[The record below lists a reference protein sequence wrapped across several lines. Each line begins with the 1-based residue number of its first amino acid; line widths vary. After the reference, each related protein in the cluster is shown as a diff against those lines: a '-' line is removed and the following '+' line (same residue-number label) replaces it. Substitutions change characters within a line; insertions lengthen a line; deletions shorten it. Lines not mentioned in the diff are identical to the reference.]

1 MVRKFTIALLQI
13 SPLQSEQENLAKG
26 LRACEQA
33 RELGADLV
41 VFPELW
47 QVGYHQ
53 PLFTR
58 ANARDRNSPFM
69 QQFCAKAR
77 ELEMAIAITYLG
89 KTDLSGKVQR
99 AKSEQKPTNNLALID
114 RTGSIV
120 LEYSKV
126 YVCDFKNGS
135 DNGLRAGKDFH
146 VTNLRYAQGTVCVGA
161 MICFD
166 REFPESARELAR
178 QGAEIIIVPNACN
191 LVHDSELGDVRLQ
204 QIRSRAFENMAIV
217 AVANYP
223 EPTDDGNSC
232 VCAANGAIIAQAGA
246 NEKIL
251 LAHIDLT
258 ALRTWRKKEVW
269 GPR

>member
-1 MVRKFTIALLQI
+1 MAQKFTIALLQI
-13 SPLQSEQENLAKG
+13 SPQQSEQESLIKG

-33 RELGADLV
+33 RARGADLA

-53 PLFTR
+53 SLFTR
-58 ANARDRNSPFM
+58 ANALDQSSPFI
-69 QQFCAKAR
+69 QQFCNKAR

-89 KTDLSGKVQR
+89 KNDLSGEAQR
-99 AKSEQKPTNNLALID
+99 AKSEQKPTNKLALID

-120 LEYSKV
+120 LEYSKI
-126 YVCDFKNGS
+126 YLCDFKNGS
-135 DNGLRAGKDFH
+135 DNGLRAGKDFY
-146 VTNLRYAQGTVCVGA
+146 VTNLHYAQGTVCVGA

-166 REFPESARELAR
+166 REFPESARTLAR
-178 QGAEIIIVPNACN
+178 QGAEIILVPNACN
-191 LVHDSELGDVRLQ
+191 LVHDPEIGDVRLQ
-204 QIRSRAFENMAIV
+204 QIRSRAFENMVVV

-232 VCAANGAIIAQAGA
+232 VCTANGAIVSQAGP
-246 NEKIL
+246 NEEIL
-251 LAHIDLT
+251 ITPVDLT
-258 ALRTWRKKEVW
+258 ALRTWRNKEVW